1 MYFGIYYSLDK
12 IIKFLFKNTKKEL
25 YVLFYG
31 LVLLINGK
39 IMTDGTI

>member
-1 MYFGIYYSLDK
+1 MYFDIYYSLDK